1 MAYASY
7 SSNQLQSFAQSKSQN
22 VTSPIITSIY
32 AKESITPEAQSLP
45 IQINGDTNAVYSMT
59 ITRSSDGRSYNF
71 TSKTF
76 ASTVTSESRLK
87 NQAPGVVEVSIPAAA
102 SGNTYTINIF
112 AEPHYNTFMYRNNN
126 VFDKLTVTQKANAQI
141 TFTAKGVSHD
151 NTSLGSSTGT
161 ITKIYSGINTNV
173 VEFKRLQLT
182 SDSSGDDIHGF
193 FLKDTDGTILTRG
206 GVNATSNKFFSA
218 YFYWQTGNYV
228 ANGAGSNSS
237 SLTLTSV
244 DGLII
249 GMQVGTIN
257 GTDRTFGLKSIT
269 AINTDTKTVTLDGNE
284 SWSDTHVILFR
295 AYGADLINTAV
306 GIKLQLEDTLVE
318 LGETTTTLRSAITS
332 NIASGSSIDVN
343 GTTGISAGTVIKMKG
358 LEKSTDSGAA
368 TIGNITASTTQG
380 EIQILNARIPGATR
394 TVRAKTKITVIGSS
408 EKVFLTGKIKISKY
422 PAANQVIYLDTVKL
436 LQVGSA
442 AP

>member
-7 SSNQLQSFAQSKSQN
+7 SSNQLQSFAQNKSQN

-32 AKESITPEAQSLP
+32 AKENITPEAQSLP

-87 NQAPGVVEVSIPAAA
+87 NQAPGVVEVSIPAAV
-102 SGNTYTINIF
+102 SGDTYTINIF
-112 AEPHYNTFMYRNNN
+112 AEPHYNTFMYRDNN

-161 ITKIYSGINTNV
+161 ITKIYSGSNRNV

-182 SDSSGDDIHGF
+182 ADSSGDDIHGF
-193 FLKDTDGTILTRG
+193 FLKDTDGTVLTRG
-206 GVNATSNKFFSA
+206 GVNATSNAFFSA

-228 ANGAGSNSS
+228 ADGAGASSS

-244 DGLII
+244 DGLRI

-257 GTDRTFGLKSIT
+257 GTDRTSGLKSIT

-284 SWSDTHVILFR
+284 TWSDTHVILFR
-295 AYGADLINTAV
+295 AYGADLINSAA
-306 GIKLQLEDTLVE
+306 GIKLELENTLVE
-318 LGETTTTLRSAITS
+318 LGETTTTLRTAITS
-332 NIASGSSIDVN
+332 NVAASSNIDVN
-343 GTTGISAGTVIKMKG
+343 GTTGIAAGTIIEMKG
-358 LEKSTDSGAA
+358 LEKSTDAGAA
-368 TIGNITASTTQG
+368 VIGNISASTTAG
-380 EIQILNARIPGATR
+380 TIQILNARIPGATR
-394 TVRAKTKITVIGSS
+394 AVRAGTKITVVGSS

>member
-1 MAYASY
+1 
-7 SSNQLQSFAQSKSQN
+7 
-22 VTSPIITSIY
+22 
-32 AKESITPEAQSLP
+32 
-45 IQINGDTNAVYSMT
+45 
-59 ITRSSDGRSYNF
+59 
-71 TSKTF
+71 
-76 ASTVTSESRLK
+76 
-87 NQAPGVVEVSIPAAA
+87 
-102 SGNTYTINIF
+102 
-112 AEPHYNTFMYRNNN
+112 
-126 VFDKLTVTQKANAQI
+126 
-141 TFTAKGVSHD
+141 
-151 NTSLGSSTGT
+151 
-161 ITKIYSGINTNV
+161 
-173 VEFKRLQLT
+173 
-182 SDSSGDDIHGF
+182 
-193 FLKDTDGTILTRG
+193 
-206 GVNATSNKFFSA
+206 
-218 YFYWQTGNYV
+218 V